1 MAWSEW
7 ISFNQQG
14 VSLVNQV
21 GGAYE
26 LATNTELLYIGQ
38 SNNMNRRLGEHLNGD
53 DSCINRATRFRVI
66 PSNDPEGTEGD
77 LLDDYRKDNGGN
89 TPPCND

>member
-1 MAWSEW
+1 MSWSEW
-7 ISFNQQG
+7 IAFNQQG
-14 VSLVNQV
+14 IGRVNQV

-26 LATNTELLYIGQ
+26 LANDTVLFYIGQ
-38 SNNMNRRLGEHLNGD
+38 SNDLNRRLGEHLNGD

-66 PSNDPEGTEGD
+66 SSNDPEGTERS
-77 LLDDYRKDNGGN
+77 LLDDYRNSNNGN